1 MRTVQLGD
9 IVVTEITMCCSE
21 LGLYGGVTMSP
32 QPVTPTMGVPE
43 LIRQSHVDAGWDSSI
58 AVGGVLTP
66 AVTSKVLCRL
76 SQQVDR

>member
-1 MRTVQLGD
+1 
-9 IVVTEITMCCSE
+9 
-21 LGLYGGVTMSP
+21 MSP